1 MPILAPGIGPLGL
14 PELLIIA
21 FIVILIFGVGRLPE
35 VGGAV
40 GKSIKEFRTQS
51 QDEDDKQISST
62 TTASTD
68 TTAGNPTTTTTYE
81 PTRNSGQREV
91 RADEI

>member
-1 MPILAPGIGPLGL
+1 MFGSLGWQ
-14 PELLIIA
+14 ELVIVLII
-21 FIVILIFGVGRLPE
+21 VIIIFGAGRLPE
-35 VGGAV
+35 IGGAV

-68 TTAGNPTTTTTYE
+68 TTTGNATTTTTTYE
-81 PTRNSGQREV
+81 PARNSGQREV